1 MHFRGNE
8 QLLPRITMQLITS
21 LSIGVLFAAGI
32 FALLQRNVVR
42 SALGM
47 VIVSNAV
54 NLFLLSIGAYDGIVA
69 SYAKAYGQRS
79 DALPLALILT
89 AIVISMGTLAAALAL
104 LRVLVARR
112 STNDLEHLNEL
123 KH

>member
-1 MHFRGNE
+1 
-8 QLLPRITMQLITS
+8 MQLITS

-79 DALPLALILT
+79 DVLPLALILT
-89 AIVISMGTLAAALAL
+89 AIVISMGTLTAALAL
-104 LRVLVARR
+104 LRVLIVRR

>member
-1 MHFRGNE
+1 
-8 QLLPRITMQLITS
+8 MQLITS

-89 AIVISMGTLAAALAL
+89 AIVISMGTLTAALAL
-104 LRVLVARR
+104 LRVLIVRR

>member
-104 LRVLVARR
+104 LRVLIVRR

>member
-1 MHFRGNE
+1 
-8 QLLPRITMQLITS
+8 MQLITS

-42 SALGM
+42 SALGSQR
-47 VIVSNAV
+47 IAV
-54 NLFLLSIGAYDGIVA
+54 GRGCSD
-69 SYAKAYGQRS
+69 GQRS

-104 LRVLVARR
+104 LRVLIVRR

>member
-1 MHFRGNE
+1 
-8 QLLPRITMQLITS
+8 MQLITS

-54 NLFLLSIGAYDGIVA
+54 NLFLLSIGAYDGVVA

-104 LRVLVARR
+104 LRVLIVRR

>member
-1 MHFRGNE
+1 
-8 QLLPRITMQLITS
+8 MQLITS

-104 LRVLVARR
+104 LRVLIVRR

>member
-8 QLLPRITMQLITS
+8 QLLPRITLQLITS

-104 LRVLVARR
+104 LRVLIVRR